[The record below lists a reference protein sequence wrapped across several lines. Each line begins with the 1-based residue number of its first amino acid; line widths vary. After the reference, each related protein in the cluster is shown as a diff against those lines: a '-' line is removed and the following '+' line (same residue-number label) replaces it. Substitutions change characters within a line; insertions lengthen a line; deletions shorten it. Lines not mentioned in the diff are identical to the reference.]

1 MMKREAVYK
10 RELNHSY
17 MVLACSG
24 EELAERY
31 DYRIMMHN
39 RIGRLLP
46 CSLRQMD
53 GEDFLYYEISSKQP
67 LERLYEGGKLK
78 AADLAYI
85 IREIAAVQTDLGE
98 YMLDESGLLLKE
110 GMIFADVETRELYF
124 AFYPGSRSAE
134 SQYGGL
140 ADFFLGHTDHGQEQA
155 VNLAYEFY
163 RMSKAD
169 YFVLSSFLPLLEKEL
184 AAVKTGWGTQE
195 DPDRRGGETAGRTS
209 EETERTAGENGWM
222 SEAAETGGS
231 SFLLPEDDFAAGQ
244 EEWLEEA
251 AGKKKGRKTVGGKTT
266 ADGKKAADGSKTGV
280 FKRLLSFL
288 QREKKQGTEQETAE
302 EWSDMVWDSYEQQ
315 LYENGSQETVY
326 FADLDKRE
334 TSVQKPLC
342 LKSEEGGR
350 KILLRDFPITFGKM
364 QGRVTVVLEDRS
376 VSRLHARIEAGE
388 KGLYVRDLNSRNGTC
403 VNGKKLLPNEAEPL
417 REGDQVSFGRERFL
431 CERA

>member
-98 YMLDESGLLLKE
+98 YMLDESGLLLEE

-209 EETERTAGENGWM
+209 EETERTAGENGWT
-222 SEAAETGGS
+222 SEAAEAGGS

-244 EEWLEEA
+244 EEWMEEA
-251 AGKKKGRKTVGGKTT
+251 AGKKK
-266 ADGKKAADGSKTGV
+266 DSKTGM

-288 QREKKQGTEQETAE
+288 QREKKQGTEQEAAE

-334 TSVQKPLC
+334 ISVQKPLC

>member
-98 YMLDESGLLLKE
+98 YMLDESGLLLEE

-244 EEWLEEA
+244 EEWMEEA
-251 AGKKKGRKTVGGKTT
+251 AGKKK
-266 ADGKKAADGSKTGV
+266 DSKTGM

-288 QREKKQGTEQETAE
+288 QREKKQGTEQEAAE

-334 TSVQKPLC
+334 ISVQKPLC

>member
-98 YMLDESGLLLKE
+98 YMLDESGLLLEE

-251 AGKKKGRKTVGGKTT
+251 AGKKKGRKT
-266 ADGKKAADGSKTGV
+266 GV

-288 QREKKQGTEQETAE
+288 QREKKQGTEQEAAE

-334 TSVQKPLC
+334 ASVQKPLC

-417 REGDQVSFGRERFL
+417 REGDQVSFGREHFL

>member
-98 YMLDESGLLLKE
+98 YMLDESGLLLEE

-251 AGKKKGRKTVGGKTT
+251 AGKKKGRKT
-266 ADGKKAADGSKTGV
+266 GV

-288 QREKKQGTEQETAE
+288 QREKKQGTEQEAAE

-334 TSVQKPLC
+334 ASVQKPLC

>member
-98 YMLDESGLLLKE
+98 YMLDESGLLLEE

-195 DPDRRGGETAGRTS
+195 DPDRRGGETTGRTS
-209 EETERTAGENGWM
+209 EETERTAGKNGWT

-231 SFLLPEDDFAAGQ
+231 SFLLPEDDFTAGQ
-244 EEWLEEA
+244 EEWMEEA
-251 AGKKKGRKTVGGKTT
+251 AGKKKGRKTAGGKK
-266 ADGKKAADGSKTGV
+266 ASDGKKAADGSKTGV
-280 FKRLLSFL
+280 FKQLLSFL
-288 QREKKQGTEQETAE
+288 QREKKQGTEQEAAE

-315 LYENGSQETVY
+315 LYESGSQETVY

-334 TSVQKPLC
+334 ASVPKPLC

>member
-98 YMLDESGLLLKE
+98 YMLDESGLLLEE

-184 AAVKTGWGTQE
+184 AAVKTGWGTLE

-209 EETERTAGENGWM
+209 EETERTAGENGWT
-222 SEAAETGGS
+222 SEAAEAGGS

-266 ADGKKAADGSKTGV
+266 ADGKKAADGSKTGM

-315 LYENGSQETVY
+315 LYESGSQETVY

-334 TSVQKPLC
+334 ASVQKPLC

>member
-98 YMLDESGLLLKE
+98 YMLDESGLLLEE

-209 EETERTAGENGWM
+209 EETERTAGENGWT
-222 SEAAETGGS
+222 SEAAEAGGS

-251 AGKKKGRKTVGGKTT
+251 AGKKKGR
-266 ADGKKAADGSKTGV
+266 KTGV

-315 LYENGSQETVY
+315 LYESGSQETVY

-334 TSVQKPLC
+334 ASVQKPLC

>member
-1 MMKREAVYK
+1 M
-10 RELNHSY
+10 
-17 MVLACSG
+17 
-24 EELAERY
+24 
-31 DYRIMMHN
+31 
-39 RIGRLLP
+39 
-46 CSLRQMD
+46 
-53 GEDFLYYEISSKQP
+53 
-67 LERLYEGGKLK
+67 
-78 AADLAYI
+78 
-85 IREIAAVQTDLGE
+85 
-98 YMLDESGLLLKE
+98 
-110 GMIFADVETRELYF
+110 
-124 AFYPGSRSAE
+124 
-134 SQYGGL
+134 
-140 ADFFLGHTDHGQEQA
+140 
-155 VNLAYEFY
+155 
-163 RMSKAD
+163 
-169 YFVLSSFLPLLEKEL
+169 
-184 AAVKTGWGTQE
+184 
-195 DPDRRGGETAGRTS
+195 
-209 EETERTAGENGWM
+209 
-222 SEAAETGGS
+222 
-231 SFLLPEDDFAAGQ
+231 LPEDDFAAGQ
-244 EEWLEEA
+244 EEWMEEA
-251 AGKKKGRKTVGGKTT
+251 AGKKK
-266 ADGKKAADGSKTGV
+266 DSKTGM

-288 QREKKQGTEQETAE
+288 QREKKQGTEQEAAE

>member
-98 YMLDESGLLLKE
+98 YMLDESGLLLEE

-231 SFLLPEDDFAAGQ
+231 SFLLPEDRRNG
-244 EEWLEEA
+244 W
-251 AGKKKGRKTVGGKTT
+251 KKLPERKRTEKLACLSGCCHFCKGRRSREQSRRRQRNGPTWCGTAMSSSFTKTAVRRRYILRIWIRG
-266 ADGKKAADGSKTGV
+266 
-280 FKRLLSFL
+280 RLLSKN
-288 QREKKQGTEQETAE
+288 R
-302 EWSDMVWDSYEQQ
+302 
-315 LYENGSQETVY
+315 
-326 FADLDKRE
+326 
-334 TSVQKPLC
+334 
-342 LKSEEGGR
+342 
-350 KILLRDFPITFGKM
+350 
-364 QGRVTVVLEDRS
+364 
-376 VSRLHARIEAGE
+376 
-388 KGLYVRDLNSRNGTC
+388 C
-403 VNGKKLLPNEAEPL
+403 V
-417 REGDQVSFGRERFL
+417 
-431 CERA
+431 

>member
-98 YMLDESGLLLKE
+98 YMLDESGLLLEE

-266 ADGKKAADGSKTGV
+266 ADGKKAADGSKTGM

-288 QREKKQGTEQETAE
+288 QREKKQGTEQEAAE

-315 LYENGSQETVY
+315 LYESGSQETVY

-334 TSVQKPLC
+334 ASVQKPLC

-417 REGDQVSFGRERFL
+417 REGDQVSFGREHFL

>member
-98 YMLDESGLLLKE
+98 YMLDESGLLLEE

-244 EEWLEEA
+244 EEWMEEA
-251 AGKKKGRKTVGGKTT
+251 AGKKKDR
-266 ADGKKAADGSKTGV
+266 KTGV

-315 LYENGSQETVY
+315 LYESGSQETVY

-334 TSVQKPLC
+334 ASVQKPLC

>member
-98 YMLDESGLLLKE
+98 YMLDESGLLLEE

-184 AAVKTGWGTQE
+184 AAVKTGWGTLE

-209 EETERTAGENGWM
+209 EETERTAGENGWT
-222 SEAAETGGS
+222 SEAAEAGGS

-244 EEWLEEA
+244 EEWMEEA
-251 AGKKKGRKTVGGKTT
+251 AGKKKDR
-266 ADGKKAADGSKTGV
+266 KTGV

-315 LYENGSQETVY
+315 LYESGSQETVY

-334 TSVQKPLC
+334 ASVQKPLC

-417 REGDQVSFGRERFL
+417 REGDQVSFGREHFL

>member
-98 YMLDESGLLLKE
+98 YMLDESGLLLEE

-124 AFYPGSRSAE
+124 AFYPGSRSEE

-169 YFVLSSFLPLLEKEL
+169 YFVLSSFLPLVEKEL

-251 AGKKKGRKTVGGKTT
+251 AGKKKGRKT
-266 ADGKKAADGSKTGV
+266 GV

-288 QREKKQGTEQETAE
+288 QREKKQGTEQEAAE

-334 TSVQKPLC
+334 ASVQKPLC

-417 REGDQVSFGRERFL
+417 REGDQVSFGREHFL